1 MNDIVAIKLEHR
13 TVLKLAGDE
22 LIPFLQAVVT
32 QDISQVTPTKS
43 VWSALLTPQG
53 KFLHDFFVTSS
64 LNGGL
69 FLDCEK
75 ERAPDLLRRLK
86 LYKMRSKATLELTDN
101 HYTVLALQGHDLD
114 KKFELSLKKGSS
126 KETFGGCVYI
136 DPRHQAIGARAIIP
150 TENLAVFM
158 KEYDL
163 TEGTLAGYDQTR
175 VALGIPDGSRDLEV
189 EKSILLENGFNE
201 LGAIDWDKGCYIGQ
215 ELTARTKYRALI
227 KKRLVPVTLTGPLP
241 LIGSD
246 ITNAGKNV
254 GVLRSLYGNQ
264 GLATLKIDALGSDQL
279 LCNEAIVTP
288 QLPDWIEITS

>member
-1 MNDIVAIKLEHR
+1 MSDIAAIKLEHR

-53 KFLHDFFVTSS
+53 KFLHEFFVTSFS
-64 LNGGL
+64 DGGL
-69 FLDCEK
+69 FLDCEE

-86 LYKMRSKATLELTDN
+86 LYKMRSKATLELTDD
-101 HYTVLALQGHDLD
+101 HYTVLALLGHDLNL
-114 KKFELSLKKGSS
+114 KFEIPNEKGAT
-126 KETFGGCVYI
+126 KAVFDGCVYI
-136 DPRHQAIGARAIIP
+136 DPRHQPIGARAIIP
-150 TENLAVFM
+150 TENLSAFIE
-158 KEYDL
+158 EYAL
-163 TEGTLAGYDQTR
+163 TKGTLEDYDRAR
-175 VALGIPDGSRDLEV
+175 VTLGIPDGSRDLEV

-227 KKRLVPVTLTGPLP
+227 KKRLVPVTLKGPP
-241 LIGSD
+241 PTIGSD
-246 ITNAGKNV
+246 ITDGNKNV
-254 GVLRSLYGNQ
+254 GVLRSLYGNR

-279 LCNEAIVTP
+279 LCGEANLSP
-288 QLPDWIEITS
+288 DLPEWIEINA

>member
-1 MNDIVAIKLEHR
+1 MSDIVAVKLEHR
-13 TVLKLAGDE
+13 TILKLDGDE

-32 QDISQVTPTKS
+32 QDISQVTSTKS

-53 KFLHDFFVTSS
+53 KFLHEFFVTSS
-64 LNGGL
+64 PDGGL

-75 ERAPDLLRRLK
+75 ERAADLLKRLK
-86 LYKMRSKATLELTDN
+86 LYKMRSKATLEQTN
-101 HYTVLALQGHDLD
+101 GQYTILALQGRDLSKQFD
-114 KKFELSLKKGSS
+114 IPYEKGIS
-126 KETFGGCVYI
+126 KEVLSGCIYI

-150 TENLAVFM
+150 TENLAGFI
-158 KEYDL
+158 EEHSI
-163 TEGTLAGYDQTR
+163 TEGTLEDYDQAR
-175 VALGIPDGSRDLEV
+175 VALGVPDGSRDLEI

-227 KKRLVPVTLTGPLP
+227 KKRLVPVTLTGSLP
-241 LIGSD
+241 AIGSD
-246 ITNAGKNV
+246 ITNTGKNV

-279 LCNEAIVTP
+279 LCGDATVAP

>member
-1 MNDIVAIKLEHR
+1 MSDIVVTKLEHR
-13 TVLKLAGDE
+13 TALKLDGDE

-32 QDISQVTPTKS
+32 QDISQVTSTKS

-53 KFLHDFFVTSS
+53 KFLHEFFVTSS
-64 LNGGL
+64 PYGGL

-75 ERAPDLLRRLK
+75 ERAADLLRRLK
-86 LYKMRSKATLELTDN
+86 LYKMRSKATLEQTNDQ
-101 HYTVLALQGHDLD
+101 YTILALQGRDLS
-114 KKFELSLKKGSS
+114 KQFEVPNEKGVS
-126 KETFGGCVYI
+126 KEVLGGCIYI
-136 DPRHQAIGARAIIP
+136 DPRHQAMGARAIIP
-150 TENLAVFM
+150 TESLAVFLE
-158 KEYDL
+158 KYAL
-163 TEGTLAGYDQTR
+163 TEGTLENYDRAR
-175 VALGIPDGSRDLEV
+175 VALGIPDGSRDLEI

-227 KKRLVPVTLTGPLP
+227 KKRLVPVTLTGSLP
-241 LIGSD
+241 AIGSD
-246 ITNAGKNV
+246 ITNTGENV

-279 LCNEAIVTP
+279 LCDKAIVTP